1 MTKVD
6 WRSLAATLNTLS
18 EDEIKKVL
26 DFEMDNQRRP
36 SIVRR
41 LHQRF
46 AMLRSARERAEL
58 IRRLGK

>member
-1 MTKVD
+1 MVKVD
-6 WRSLAATLNTLS
+6 WRSLASTLS
-18 EDEIKKVL
+18 IMTETEVKWLL

-46 AMLRSARERAEL
+46 AILRSARERAEL
-58 IRRLGK
+58 MARLAA

>member
-1 MTKVD
+1 MIKVD

-18 EDEIKKVL
+18 EKEVKELL
-26 DFEMDNQRRP
+26 DIEMEAQQRP

-46 AMLRSARERAEL
+46 TMLRSARERAEL
-58 IRRLGK
+58 MARLAA

>member
-18 EDEIKKVL
+18 EDEVKELL
-26 DFEMDNQRRP
+26 DIEMEAQQRP

-58 IRRLGK
+58 MDRISG

>member
-18 EDEIKKVL
+18 ENEIKKVL

-58 IRRLGK
+58 MARLAA

>member
-58 IRRLGK
+58 MARLAA

>member
-46 AMLRSARERAEL
+46 AILRSARERAEL
-58 IRRLGK
+58 MARLAA

>member
-26 DFEMDNQRRP
+26 DFEMDNQCRP

-58 IRRLGK
+58 MARLAA

>member
-6 WRSLAATLNTLS
+6 WRSLAASLNTLS

-46 AMLRSARERAEL
+46 SILRSARERAEL
-58 IRRLGK
+58 MERLAA

>member
-18 EDEIKKVL
+18 EAEIKKVL

-58 IRRLGK
+58 MARLAA

>member
-18 EDEIKKVL
+18 EDEIKELL
-26 DFEMDNQRRP
+26 DIEMEAQRRP

-58 IRRLGK
+58 MARLAA

>member
-58 IRRLGK
+58 MDRISG